1 MQSDACTYFSGNVI
15 TVKMLS
21 FLCTARCY
29 WHRGEI
35 CTLTDPWLN
44 KEVKMMPGIL
54 GCFFFKKKIY
64 PCSPRNNANHSK
76 VLAFQ

>member
-1 MQSDACTYFSGNVI
+1 MNISGSVI
-15 TVKMLS
+15 TVKMLNV
-21 FLCTARCY
+21 LCTARCY

-54 GCFFFKKKIY
+54 GLDFFFFFFSNGKAI
-64 PCSPRNNANHSK
+64 PD
-76 VLAFQ
+76 LL